1 MPCRMVYSVPP
12 RRTVRQLGDD
22 MERPN
27 LTLVPDLE
35 GDLKDGY
42 SVVYD
47 WQGEGPLEEPLGELG
62 VLDAEFD
69 AETESAW
76 GLS

>member
-1 MPCRMVYSVPP
+1 
-12 RRTVRQLGDD
+12 

-42 SVVYD
+42 SVLYD
-47 WQGEGPLEEPLGELG
+47 WQGEGSLEDPPMGELG
-62 VLDAEFD
+62 VLDADFD